1 MAENQTG
8 VAQQAL
14 SLMHGLSGLIIPE
27 DQRAETY
34 ALLEKIAPNMRPTPN
49 RSYGESEISQYGGLD
64 MNPYAGSP
72 HADNPD
78 QADAERVR
86 AYRHNALLELKDTE
100 YFNRKAM
107 LTDPKYTPT
116 GAGPINPFISGMNN
130 GLISTAQMDQILAGR
145 GSFYGTKPDE
155 LNFTGSNADFDGNAL
170 GDIVPP
176 HPTPIPGF
184 PLDEL
189 VNLPRFIMADVGPF
203 AFVNEPQYKPTNLRL
218 PYPKILFELGPED
231 NRHMVVVTQRGTH
244 GFDFSTEYLHTD
256 KDTPFEVGAMS
267 HVDLSHGA
275 ILEINQMVYQTDPA
289 VAEWTLMAIIG
300 FIAEFSV
307 GNTIIGTQ
315 ARDPNRVIPQPGT
328 TRKYRIV
335 RVVMGVTKVCKPWQG
350 GTHAS
355 PREHERMGHWRR
367 VKGEPR
373 WFPAVTVNKGVIG
386 RVMKEYHVNHR
397 NKPSPAIQGPE
408 A

>member
-1 MAENQTG
+1 MAENQPG

-14 SLMHGLSGLIIPE
+14 SLMHGVSALDIPE

-34 ALLEKIAPNMRPTPN
+34 ALLEKIAPNMRSVPSRKN
-49 RSYGESEISQYGGLD
+49 GEGELRLG
-64 MNPYAGSP
+64 NGSP

-78 QADAERVR
+78 QEDAARVMS
-86 AYRHNALLELKDTE
+86 YRRNALLELKDSE
-100 YFNRKAM
+100 YFNRKIQLGQISPNQLEQAM
-107 LTDPKYTPT
+107 MGRGSIGDIDSGIFQSTPKNAQY
-116 GAGPINPFISGMNN
+116 GAGMINPFMIG
-130 GLISTAQMDQILAGR
+130 A
-145 GSFYGTKPDE
+145 
-155 LNFTGSNADFDGNAL
+155 NADFDGNAL
-170 GDIVPP
+170 GDMLESTNGGKALIPP
-176 HPTPIPGF
+176 APIPGF

-189 VNLPRFIMADVGPF
+189 VNLPRFIMADVAPF
-203 AFVNEPQYKPTNLRL
+203 AFVNEAQYKPTKLRL

-231 NRHMVVVTQRGTH
+231 NRHMVVVTQH
-244 GFDFSTEYLHTD
+244 GDYGYDFRTEYLHTD
-256 KDTPFEVGAMS
+256 KDTPFEIGAMS
-267 HVDLSHGA
+267 HVDLGHGD

>member
-1 MAENQTG
+1 MTEQQVSLAADSTIQLQNLTAEESASINES
-8 VAQQAL
+8 L
-14 SLMHGLSGLIIPE
+14 SKL
-27 DQRAETY
+27 
-34 ALLEKIAPNMRPTPN
+34 APNLR
-49 RSYGESEISQYGGLD
+49 L
-64 MNPYAGSP
+64 GSP

-78 QADAERVR
+78 QEDAARVR
-86 AYRHNALLELKDTE
+86 TFRHNALLELKDTE
-100 YFNRKAM
+100 YFNRKMM
-107 LTDPKYTPT
+107 LNQPKYSPT
-116 GAGPINPFISGMNN
+116 GAGVINPFMFG
-130 GLISTAQMDQILAGR
+130 A
-145 GSFYGTKPDE
+145 
-155 LNFTGSNADFDGNAL
+155 NADFDGNAL
-170 GDIVPP
+170 SNHIESTFGGDALIP
-176 HPTPIPGF
+176 PTPIPGF
-184 PLDEL
+184 PIDEL
-189 VNLPRFIMADVGPF
+189 VNLPRFIMADVAPF

-218 PYPKILFELGPED
+218 PYPKILFELGPEGD
-231 NRHMVVVTQRGTH
+231 RHMVVVTQRGQG

-267 HVDLSHGA
+267 YVDLTHDETLY
-275 ILEINQMVYQTDPA
+275 IQQETYQTDPA
-289 VAEWTLMAIIG
+289 VAAWTLMAIIG

-315 ARDPNRVIPQPGT
+315 ARDPNRVIPEPGT

>member
-1 MAENQTG
+1 MDVPEASNLDLYYKDLKERIMAENSTG

-14 SLMHGLSGLIIPE
+14 SLMNAVASIDVPE
-27 DQRAETY
+27 AERAETY
-34 ALLEKIAPNMRPTPN
+34 ALLEKLAPNLR
-49 RSYGESEISQYGGLD
+49 R
-64 MNPYAGSP
+64 GSP

-78 QADAERVR
+78 QEDAERVK
-86 AYRHNALLELKDTE
+86 AYRHNALLELKDSE
-100 YFNRKAM
+100 YFNRKIQLGQLNPEQLKQVMMRGGADIEAGVFQSM
-107 LTDPKYTPT
+107 PKHSPT
-116 GAGPINPFISGMNN
+116 GYGPVNPF
-130 GLISTAQMDQILAGR
+130 LIGA
-145 GSFYGTKPDE
+145 
-155 LNFTGSNADFDGNAL
+155 NADFDGNAL
-170 GDIVPP
+170 GDLLPP
-176 HPTPIPGF
+176 PPTPIPGF
-184 PLDEL
+184 PIDEL
-189 VNLPRFIMADVGPF
+189 VNLPRFIMADVAPF

-231 NRHMVVVTQRGTH
+231 DRHMVVVTQTGNG
-244 GFDFSTEYLHTD
+244 GFDFRTEYLHTN
-256 KDTPFEVGAMS
+256 KDTPFEIGAMS
-267 HVDLSHGA
+267 HVDLSHGD
-275 ILEINQMVYQTDPA
+275 ILEVNQMVYQTDPA

-315 ARDPNRVIPQPGT
+315 ARDPNRVIPAPGT

-397 NKPSPAIQGPE
+397 NKTTSPAIQGPE

>member
-1 MAENQTG
+1 MAENQPG

-14 SLMHGLSGLIIPE
+14 SIMNAVASINVPE
-27 DQRAETY
+27 EDRAETY
-34 ALLEKIAPNMRPTPN
+34 ALLEKLAPNLRGN
-49 RSYGESEISQYGGLD
+49 
-64 MNPYAGSP
+64 GSP

-78 QADAERVR
+78 QEDAERVR

-107 LTDPKYTPT
+107 LTDPKYQPT
-116 GAGPINPFISGMNN
+116 GAGPINPFISGLNN
-130 GLISTAQMDQILAGR
+130 GLIKPGQMDQMLAGR
-145 GSFYGTKPDE
+145 GSFMSP
-155 LNFTGSNADFDGNAL
+155 NADFDGNAL
-170 GDIVPP
+170 GDLAPP
-176 HPTPIPGF
+176 PPTVIPGF

-189 VNLPRFIMADVGPF
+189 VNLPRFIMADVAPF

-231 NRHMVVVTQRGTH
+231 NRHMVVVTQRGEG

-256 KDTPFEVGAMS
+256 KNTPFEIGAMS
-267 HVDLSHGA
+267 YVDLTHGETLA
-275 ILEINQMVYQTDPA
+275 IQQEVYQTDP
-289 VAEWTLMAIIG
+289 VIAEWTLMAIIG

-315 ARDPNRVIPQPGT
+315 ARDPNRVIPAPGT

-397 NKPSPAIQGPE
+397 KTTRPVTQGPE

>member
-107 LTDPKYTPT
+107 LTDPKYSPT
-116 GAGPINPFISGMNN
+116 GMGPINPFMI
-130 GLISTAQMDQILAGR
+130 GR
-145 GSFYGTKPDE
+145 
-155 LNFTGSNADFDGNAL
+155 NADFDGNAL

-176 HPTPIPGF
+176 PPTPIPGF